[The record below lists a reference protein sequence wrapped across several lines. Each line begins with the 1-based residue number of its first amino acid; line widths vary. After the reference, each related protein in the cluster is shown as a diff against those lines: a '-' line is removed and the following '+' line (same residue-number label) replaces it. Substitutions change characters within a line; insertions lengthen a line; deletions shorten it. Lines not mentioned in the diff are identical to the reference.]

1 MYDACTMHVKNG
13 DKRTDGKL
21 NSRSRMQNPH
31 SLLCLVL
38 LLISNDQKNVTE
50 DYLTIVL
57 VILTIGDID
66 LVHHHVILAAAVE
79 TCQCVLL

>member
-1 MYDACTMHVKNG
+1 
-13 DKRTDGKL
+13 
-21 NSRSRMQNPH
+21 MQNPH

-57 VILTIGDID
+57 LILTIGVID